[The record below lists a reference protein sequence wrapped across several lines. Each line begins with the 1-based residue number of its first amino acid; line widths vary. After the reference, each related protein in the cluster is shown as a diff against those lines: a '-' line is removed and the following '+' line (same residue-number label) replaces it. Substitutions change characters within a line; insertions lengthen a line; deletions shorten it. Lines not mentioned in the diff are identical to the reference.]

1 MNNKQPFRKLFK
13 VGNKKNKKI
22 DKNNKMDNN
31 ENKNGKIKKFEKATH
46 LKWFAGIVFVVILLL
61 VIRIFYL
68 QFIMGN

>member
-31 ENKNGKIKKFEKATH
+31 ENKIGRASCRER
-46 LKWFAGIVFVVILLL
+46 V
-61 VIRIFYL
+61 
-68 QFIMGN
+68 